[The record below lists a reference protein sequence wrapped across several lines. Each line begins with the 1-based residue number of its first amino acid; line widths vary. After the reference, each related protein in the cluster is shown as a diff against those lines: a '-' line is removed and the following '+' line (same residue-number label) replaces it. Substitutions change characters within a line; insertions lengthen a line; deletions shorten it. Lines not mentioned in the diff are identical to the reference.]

1 MTEMYTDTEM
11 LAHLISLGHDKRS
24 AEAAI
29 DRYSDELPSGGFR
42 CYIEQDVAMLSATAT
57 KIAKQTAE
65 SDAWFAANPD
75 GNPLQMDAE

>member
-11 LAHLISLGHDKRS
+11 LNHLISLGHDERS

-29 DRYSDELPSGGFR
+29 DRYSDDLPSGGFR
-42 CYIEQDVAMLSATAT
+42 CYFGEDAAMFSAAAT
-57 KIAKQTAE
+57 KIAKQTAK